1 MNVSNVSAV
10 GAALRNATNDDDVA
24 IFYPNDTK
32 DYLQMGLL
40 LILLAIC
47 ILLKVCNAPC
57 CKLSTIKVIPSFS
70 ASSSKKLPAPPWAKK
85 SGAGEAGD
93 GAIVP
98 AAAAKHFAGKAPVH
112 KFTEIEHV
120 PDHVPPDAD
129 SCKGYQMYLRHL
141 HMDITYGV
149 ATDMPQYV
157 TPKLDDRKS
166 VYRGWHPP
174 FEVPYPP
181 VVTTPRRV
189 PKKKKHK
196 KVDPKKVKD
205 YGPRPLK

>member
-1 MNVSNVSAV
+1 MSNVSAV

-70 ASSSKKLPAPPWAKK
+70 ASSRKKLPAPPWAKK

-98 AAAAKHFAGKAPVH
+98 AAAAKHFASVLTGCNACAAPSMH
-112 KFTEIEHV
+112 GLQHCSI
-120 PDHVPPDAD
+120 
-129 SCKGYQMYLRHL
+129 CKHARSLP
-141 HMDITYGV
+141 IT
-149 ATDMPQYV
+149 A
-157 TPKLDDRKS
+157 R
-166 VYRGWHPP
+166 
-174 FEVPYPP
+174 
-181 VVTTPRRV
+181 
-189 PKKKKHK
+189 
-196 KVDPKKVKD
+196 
-205 YGPRPLK
+205 LK